1 MACNITYGENN
12 QIIKVTDKNGV
23 ESELFKTI
31 AKSPLINS
39 TEDALSTY
47 KNVYTKQF
55 EDLDESEI
63 NFTHQV
69 GEKKF
74 ENIKDALR
82 EAKENQP
89 VEIGFQ
95 VGDKFTSLMS
105 VTKNTSLD
113 DELGFLQS
121 GILNNL
127 ISPERV
133 KIGNNYHLQASGE
146 SQEKQMASLSVLRN
160 LASLNLGSQ
169 SLQADATTF
178 TIKKTFGIE
187 TVFDKSGNK
196 VEVRKTDLDVMSE
209 QELRAKYDNVDDI
222 IFERYYKE
230 LVPVQREN
238 PLPTNAPIIKEDS
251 ELVQNLLGILKK
263 MGIPVVSMTNYLTN
277 YEVKNGVNINAEALA
292 DVTNQVVAIAG
303 GYETADNLL
312 EETVHFIVEAFPQDR
327 IENVLRNIHK
337 SEEYKQHYEIQKA
350 IYSSEYLGQE
360 LEDVVGREI
369 LGKIIVDSI
378 NQTLEERA
386 NTSEI
391 QQNFFENA
399 KRLVSD
405 FFQDIVN
412 YFKPQYVQELNS
424 ILEDVQNLIDSQDTS
439 ILDMSSF
446 KFNERRFY
454 NANGKSEN
462 DKIVTSL
469 KKGIGVLQRQ
479 ANNLIATNSN
489 SPTTRAE
496 LKRIEKA
503 LDEEIDAHSVR
514 SLVQIVENYTNQLN
528 AAIKDSKDNDK
539 NYTLTPEEEVIYKN
553 LTKEV
558 TPTLGEVKNV
568 LQNDAKYKDDKWNPI
583 IEAITKVEAGVSD
596 MVASRAVSSETTF
609 QKLFNKLTVEKGM
622 SEKDARVLLAWHTRA
637 QSENNIIHA
646 TFGTLGNSSD
656 LLANMFSTTATATY
670 GLANRTDHNEL
681 KKFQEGL
688 HKLGFDERW
697 VSSLA
702 KDHYFLSEVDFVK
715 YNAELDKIFL
725 EEFKAVIKTDLTDVE
740 ILKRRDRN
748 TLEWSDAEQEQI
760 KQQVED
766 RARKEQD
773 SRMNDKYNEEY
784 EKNIENNKISKETQK
799 VLRSFSTE
807 YNLITAQARNKD
819 GQIDYQLLRPQDR
832 IRKDQL
838 DLSRKQVKS
847 YVDEL
852 GELKQGLE
860 LVDGEMILLD
870 GASPEAILAFEI
882 NKLDSTFK
890 KSITAGEEI
899 PQAFLDFLDSKSN
912 LSYEEQLY
920 ALYSNSNIA
929 MTDEYWKEVEKNQ
942 GQETAVDVAIE
953 NAKGDA
959 KLLKEIN
966 SLVEQRDE
974 IQFKLRSI
982 KKVYSNK
989 NNPIEV
995 NVEAMSQLTKDKV
1008 IELENELGEIR
1019 AELRLKTEGIKISPQ
1034 ESLID
1039 TKLTTNKAWQDLI
1052 ADYTLNNP
1060 DKPITSILN
1069 IAKQNMT
1076 AKNADMVDKTRIQV
1090 GEYQRGK
1097 IVKLSKSIKTEL
1109 ERQGLEEKDLMN
1121 LEISNQFLKTYAEN
1135 RLASYYK
1142 RYSPQGYLDF
1152 QQALANKESLSSV
1165 VARVNEFEYLK
1176 ISPNYSFLEE
1186 DKSNINPDYIVNSGF
1201 GAVQPKLSKYA
1212 NKDFAERF
1220 GTVTRNSDGTF
1231 ATSSKNQKEFEAY
1244 KLTIEFRK
1252 NQLKTL
1258 QAAKSY
1264 NIFTTPPVRRN
1275 LTERWLELRKT
1286 LSNFKGTWQELTQY
1300 VEDDQELGDVRFG
1313 TDGLTIPKRYLQPL
1327 QNKEDQSTDIFTAL
1341 TMVNTEANLYASR
1354 VKHYGDFKAIM
1365 DVVENRSY
1373 GDVEASSTNRYKMIQ
1388 SAWLNDVMGV
1398 KQARSASFDLFGNK
1412 VEAAKVVNTIG
1423 SFTGFKGLA
1432 FNPIIATTALLTG
1445 TAKIVVERSVQ
1456 QYVNKD
1462 SFRQGRMEASKLM
1475 NESMAEAGK
1484 IRTTGRLNAI
1494 GQFFGAF
1501 EREGSLR
1508 GSKFNPVSR
1517 FAPRLGMC
1525 MFQAASY
1532 PLYTTGLMSTL
1543 CDFRVVDGKIM
1554 KFTDYQ
1560 RAERRNNVDITDKEI
1575 QNNWEKETNTIYSL
1589 LENKDSG
1596 EVSLDKSKL
1605 LGVLK
1610 NADGSLMSSEEVDK
1624 TISDT
1629 YDDLRMQIRNI
1640 NSRIDLQLPHE
1651 EKVKASRDFL
1661 TNFLLQFKKFMIPLW
1676 EERFKPQKP
1685 SVQSRQLES
1694 GSYSG
1699 IWIMANDIVK
1709 EYRNNGGKMME
1720 AFKKNYYGDTSYER
1734 AELKKIQER
1743 LKGVDPKNYSEE
1755 DKKDIEELKDIIIGG
1770 VELHSLR
1777 RQNLLRLGV
1786 DMLLVNSLI
1795 ALCLV
1800 LRNYAD
1806 QPDQEDNYALQMANL
1821 LTYRL
1826 ASEMHGS
1833 STGLVKTYTD
1843 VVSAP
1848 FQSAQQL
1855 VDISKLADK
1864 KAFDEGKIA
1873 KSLGRVLPFAGSYY
1887 QMANPTTAY
1896 DNKVYY
1902 QETKDNMFTYLP
1914 LYYML
1919 NSDKDD
1925 NNENN

>member
-1 MACNITYGENN
+1 MDCSFQYNNRGE
-12 QIIKVTDKNGV
+12 IVKVLDKQGN
-23 ESELFKTI
+23 ESILYKTI
-31 AKSPLINS
+31 AKHLLI
-39 TEDALSTY
+39 EDALATY
-47 KNVYTKQF
+47 KNIFTDKF
-55 EDLDESEI
+55 KDLEENQI
-63 NFTHQV
+63 NFTH
-69 GEKKF
+69 
-74 ENIKDALR
+74 R
-82 EAKENQP
+82 
-89 VEIGFQ
+89 
-95 VGDKFTSLMS
+95 VGDETFSSFKEALEVAQENSTIKVGFEVDGKFTELLSI
-105 VTKNTSLD
+105 TKNTELTN
-113 DELGFLQS
+113 ELGFIQAGL
-121 GILNNL
+121 LNDL
-127 ISPERV
+127 IATEKV
-133 KIGNNYHLQASGE
+133 LVGNSYRLQANGVSE
-146 SQEKQMASLSVLRN
+146 SKKTASMSILKN
-160 LASLNLGSQ
+160 IAALNLGSQ
-169 SLQADATTF
+169 SLQTEGMTF
-178 TIKKTFGIE
+178 TVTKTFGKE
-187 TVFDKSGNK
+187 TVFDKEGNK
-196 VEVRKTDLDVMSE
+196 VTVDKADINTMSE

-230 LVPVQREN
+230 LVPVKRN
-238 PLPTNAPIIKEDS
+238 LPTNEPIIKTDAENV
-251 ELVQNLLGILKK
+251 ENLLSILKK
-263 MGIPVVSMTNYLTN
+263 MGITVNTLDNYNTNF
-277 YEVKNGVNINAEALA
+277 EIKNGVNPNAEAWA
-292 DVTNQVVAIAG
+292 DIANQVVGISA
-303 GYETADNLL
+303 GYENIENLL
-312 EETVHFIVEAFPQDR
+312 EETVHFIVEALPQTR
-327 IENVLRNIHK
+327 IENILRNINK
-337 SEEYKQHYEIQKA
+337 SEEYKQHYEIQRA
-350 IYSSEYLGQE
+350 IYSDEYAGQE
-360 LEDVVGREI
+360 LEDVVNREI
-369 LGKIIVDSI
+369 LGKIIVNALS
-378 NQTLEERA
+378 QTEEKSP
-386 NTSEI
+386 T

-399 KRLVSD
+399 KRLISE
-405 FFQDIVN
+405 FFQDIIN

-424 ILEDVQNLIDSQDTS
+424 VVEDIQDMLDSQD
-439 ILDMSSF
+439 IGMLELNNF
-446 KFNERRFY
+446 KGNNKRFY
-454 NANGKSEN
+454 NIGGKSEN
-462 DKIVTSL
+462 DKIVISL

-479 ANNLIATNSN
+479 ANNLIATNNN

-496 LKRIEKA
+496 LKRIEKS

-528 AAIKDSKDNDK
+528 AAIKDSKDNDR

-568 LQNDAKYKDDKWNPI
+568 LQNEAKYKDDKWNPI

-596 MVASRAVSSETTF
+596 MVASRAVSSENTF
-609 QKLFNKLTVEKGM
+609 QKLFNKLTVERGM
-622 SEKDARVLLAWHTRA
+622 SEKDAVALLAWHERA
-637 QSENNIIHA
+637 QSENNIIHQ

-656 LLANMFSTTATATY
+656 LLANLFSTTATATY

-688 HKLGFDERW
+688 NKLGFDERW
-697 VSSLA
+697 VSGLA

-725 EEFKAVIKTDLTDVE
+725 EEYKAIVKNNLTDEE

-748 TLEWSDAEQEQI
+748 TLEWSDSEQEYI

-766 RARKEQD
+766 RAREEQD
-773 SRMNDKYNEEY
+773 SRMNDAYNKEY
-784 EKNIENNKISKETQK
+784 EKNIADNNISKETQK

-860 LVDGEMILLD
+860 LVDGEIILLE
-870 GASPEAILAFEI
+870 GASPEATLAFEI

-890 KSITAGEEI
+890 KSVVSEEV

-912 LSYEEQLY
+912 LPYEEQLY
-920 ALYSNSNIA
+920 ALYSNSNIG
-929 MTDEYWKEVEKNQ
+929 MTDDYWEQVEKNQ
-942 GQETAVDVAIE
+942 EQETAIDIAIK
-953 NAKGDA
+953 NAKGNT
-959 KLLKEIN
+959 KLLNEIN
-966 SLVEQRDE
+966 SLVEERDE
-974 IQFKLRSI
+974 IQFKLRNI
-982 KKVYSNK
+982 KKVYSDK
-989 NNPIEV
+989 NNPIEL

-1008 IELENELGEIR
+1008 IILETELGEIQ
-1019 AELRLKTEGIKISPQ
+1019 AELRLKTEGIKINPQ

-1039 TKLTTNKAWQDLI
+1039 SKLTTNKAWESLI

-1060 DKPITSILN
+1060 DAPISSILN
-1069 IAKQNMT
+1069 LAKQNMT

-1097 IVKLSKSIKTEL
+1097 VAKLSKSIKSEL
-1109 ERQGLEEKDLMN
+1109 ERQGIDEKDLIN
-1121 LEISNQFLKTYAEN
+1121 PTISNQFLKTYAEN

-1142 RYSPQGYLDF
+1142 RYSTQGYLDF
-1152 QQALANKESLSSV
+1152 QQALNNQESLSSV
-1165 VARVNEFEYLK
+1165 LSRVKDFEYLR

-1186 DKSNINPDYIVNSGF
+1186 DKSNINPNYIVNSGF
-1201 GAVQPKLSKYA
+1201 GAVQPKLSKYG
-1212 NKDFAERF
+1212 NKEFAERF
-1220 GTVTRNSDGTF
+1220 GVVTRNTDGTF
-1231 ATSSKNQKEFEAY
+1231 ATASKNQKEFEAY

-1354 VKHYGDFKAIM
+1354 IKHYGDFKSIM
-1365 DVVENRSY
+1365 DAVENRSY

-1412 VEAAKVVNTIG
+1412 VEAAKVVNTIS

-1445 TAKIVVERSVQ
+1445 GAKIVVERAVQ

-1462 SFRQGRMEASKLM
+1462 SFRQGRIEASKLM

-1543 CDFRVVDGKIM
+1543 CDFRVVNGRIL

-1560 RAERRNNVDITDKEI
+1560 RAERRNNVDITNNEI
-1575 QNNWEKETNTIYSL
+1575 QKNWEKETTTIFSL

-1596 EVSLDKSKL
+1596 EVSLDKSRL
-1605 LGVLK
+1605 LGILK
-1610 NADGSLMSSEEVDK
+1610 NADGSTKSSEEVDE
-1624 TISDT
+1624 TIAET
-1629 YDDLRMQIRNI
+1629 YDDIRMQVRNI

-1709 EYRNNGGKMME
+1709 EYRSNGGKIME
-1720 AFKKNYYGDTSYER
+1720 AFKKQYYGDTSYER
-1734 AELKKIQER
+1734 VKLKKIQER
-1743 LKGVDPKNYSEE
+1743 LKGVDEKNYTEE
-1755 DKKDIEELKDIIIGG
+1755 DKADIKELKDIIVGG
-1770 VELHSLR
+1770 MELHALR
-1777 RQNLLRLGV
+1777 RQNLQRLGI

-1795 ALCLV
+1795 ALVLV

-1806 QPDQEDNYALQMANL
+1806 EPDQEDNYALQMVSL

-1826 ASEMHGS
+1826 ASEVHGS
-1833 STGLVKTYTD
+1833 STGIVKTYVD
-1843 VVSAP
+1843 VASSP

-1855 VDISKLADK
+1855 VDISKLLDK
-1864 KAFDEGKIA
+1864 KSYDEGNVA
-1873 KSLGRVLPFAGSYY
+1873 KSLGRVLPFAGSYS
-1887 QMANPTTAY
+1887 QMSSPITAY

-1902 QETKDNMFTYLP
+1902 NEVKDDVFTYLP
-1914 LYYML
+1914 LYYLL
-1919 NSDKDD
+1919 NPDKND
-1925 NNENN
+1925 E